1 MKPAPFEYVR
11 PESVEEAVAALAGG
25 GDDARVLAG
34 GQSLVPMMAFRLAR
48 PPLDRVEALPGGEVR
63 IGAVVRQRAAE
74 RAGVAPLAEAL
85 RWVAHPPIRNRG
97 TVVGSV
103 CHADPAG
110 ELPAL
115 ALALDGVVE
124 VRSAA
129 GAREVPVAELL
140 VGPLMTSLRPGE
152 LAVALRLRPPAG
164 WRWRVLEVAR
174 RQGDFALAG
183 VVAGTPPPG
192 GEWCRVA
199 VFGAAGRP
207 YVVDGP
213 ADELPALAAARA
225 EPASDVHA
233 DAVYRRHLV
242 EVLTRRALA
251 PPGPSPLAGEGRE
264 GG

>member
-25 GDDARVLAG
+25 GDEARVLAG
-34 GQSLVPMMAFRLAR
+34 GQSLVPLLAFRLAR
-48 PPLDRVEALPGGEVR
+48 PALLVDVNRLPLDRIEVLAGGEVR

-74 RAGVAPLAEAL
+74 RAGIAPLAEAL

-103 CHADPAG
+103 CHADPAA

-115 ALALDGVVE
+115 ALALDGVLE
-124 VRSAA
+124 VRSADHE
-129 GAREVPVAELL
+129 REVPLSELL

-152 LAVALRLRPPAG
+152 LAVALRLRLRPG
-164 WRWRVLEVAR
+164 WRWRVREVAR

-183 VVAGTPPPG
+183 VVAGVPPDG
-192 GEWCRVA
+192 SACRVA

-207 YVVDGP
+207 YLVDGT
-213 ADELPALAAARA
+213 AGELPALAAARA
-225 EPASDVHA
+225 EPVSDVHA
-233 DAVYRRHLV
+233 DAGYRRHLV

-251 PPGPSPLAGEGRE
+251 A
-264 GG
+264 